1 MKDFNMKRIALLL
14 ILLVCSLCQAANEIR
29 AFDAGATTCYTVVR
43 EIDGDVWYVAG
54 NAFEVW
60 GTGARTADD
69 YDIALTDKTGGFF
82 VGTMDTDIGA
92 GYYYLVTHQQAAG
105 SPADTDPAVF
115 QEYGYWSGT
124 VWRPNT
130 LKTIEDK
137 VGVPVALDGAAA
149 TLGGMLTRIV
159 DDNDGASFNAERES
173 LYALRERGDR
183 AWTTGVGASPS
194 KTYQITTCVIT
205 VGDTDFGTS
214 ANVNIVDGVYFT
226 AGEIATT
233 TKLEVDATFTSAVG
247 MNPVSVNFWGYY
259 YGGAGHYMRVL
270 AYNYIDST
278 FEEVGTIGIGTVV
291 GFHSFQ
297 LGHAHINPTTGAMA
311 VKFLHSSHSGIT
323 SHYLAIDKVI
333 VTLADISLIAANV
346 TAILEDTGTT
356 IPDTI
361 TTAQNDLDTI
371 TGSNGVLIDTDAID
385 ADAIKADAVT
395 EIQDGLATAT
405 NVTDA
410 HSITDGLIG
419 TVDGIVDTIAIDVAG
434 LDGSAMIGTNG
445 AITSLAA
452 ITDDKDSYKATG
464 FNTVTPDAAGTAAG
478 LHATTDGLIGGL
490 VVPDVAGTAATLHGV
505 TNGKIDTIDGIVD
518 TIAIDVAG
526 LDGDA
531 MATGFNTVTPD
542 AAGTA
547 AALHTTTNALVNGL
561 NDISSSDITTAL
573 NTYDPATNTEMA
585 AYFAA
590 LNDITVAQIMAATI
604 EGSITF
610 VKAMRGMVAT
620 NLGKAS
626 GGGTT
631 SVKFRDTGDTKN
643 VIEATVDASGNR
655 TAMTLNLD

>member
-1 MKDFNMKRIALLL
+1 MKRFASLL

-29 AFDAGATTCYTVVR
+29 AFDPGATTCYTVVR

-54 NAFEVW
+54 NVFEVW
-60 GTGARTADD
+60 GTGARTAAD

-92 GYYYLVTHQQAAG
+92 GYYYLVTHQQAAA

-124 VWRPNT
+124 VWQPNT

-173 LYALRERGDR
+173 LYALRVRGDR

-194 KTYQITTCVIT
+194 ETYQITTCVIT

-214 ANVNIVDGVYFT
+214 SNVNIVDGVYFT

-247 MNPVSVNFWGYY
+247 MNPVSVNFWGFYS
-259 YGGAGHYMRVL
+259 GGAGHYIRVL
-270 AYNYIDST
+270 AYNYIDSV
-278 FEEVGTIGIGTVV
+278 FEEIGTIGIGTEVSYY
-291 GFHSFQ
+291 SFQ
-297 LGHAHINPTTGAMA
+297 MGHGHINPATGAMA
-311 VKFLHSSHSGIT
+311 VKFLHSSHAGIT
-323 SHYLAIDKVI
+323 AHYLTIDKVI
-333 VTLADISLIAANV
+333 VTLANISLIAANV
-346 TAILEDTGTT
+346 TEILADVTG
-356 IPDTI
+356 
-361 TTAQNDLDTI
+361 L
-371 TGSNGVLIDTDAID
+371 NG
-385 ADAIKADAVT
+385 
-395 EIQDGLATAT
+395 
-405 NVTDA
+405 
-410 HSITDGLIG
+410 
-419 TVDGIVDTIAIDVAG
+419 DV
-434 LDGSAMIGTNG
+434 MVGTNG
-445 AITSLAA
+445 AITSLSA
-452 ITDDKDSYKATG
+452 ITNDKDSYKATG
-464 FNTVTPDAAGTAAG
+464 FNTVTPDVAGTAAG

-490 VVPDVAGTAATLHGV
+490 VVPDVAGTASTLHTA
-505 TNGKIDTIDGIVD
+505 TNLLITTLDTVAD

-547 AALHTTTNALVNGL
+547 SALHTTTNALVNGL

-631 SVKFRDTGDTKN
+631 SIKFRNTGDTKN

-655 TAMTLNLD
+655 TTMILDLD